1 MPLSFNLGIDPKR
14 LMKEQLLLEL
24 TKRKIN
30 VDKTAKRDEL
40 IRELE
45 LAITNNIEI
54 IQGKEK
60 VYTKK
65 FKKRRLTLFFFY
77 FIQRYF

>member
-1 MPLSFNLGIDPKR
+1 LTR
-14 LMKEQLLLEL
+14 EQLLLEL

-40 IRELE
+40 IEELE
-45 LAITNNIEI
+45 LALTNNIEI

-60 VYTKK
+60 KIIK
-65 FKKRRLTLFFFY
+65 NFKKRH
-77 FIQRYF
+77 

>member
-14 LMKEQLLLEL
+14 LTKEQLLLEL

-30 VDKTAKRDEL
+30 VAKTAKRDEL

-60 VYTKK
+60 KIIK
-65 FKKRRLTLFFFY
+65 NFKKRH
-77 FIQRYF
+77 